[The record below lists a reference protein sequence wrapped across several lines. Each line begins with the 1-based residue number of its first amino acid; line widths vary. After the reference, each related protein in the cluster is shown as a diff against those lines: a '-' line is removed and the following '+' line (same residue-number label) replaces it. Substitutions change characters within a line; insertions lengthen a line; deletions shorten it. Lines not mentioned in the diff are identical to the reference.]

1 MCLEVQ
7 NNVKRNE
14 KNVFKV
20 KDGYDWLYGLISFCF
35 RKKQFS
41 SLWECGRWSVL
52 RTEQYSSWPLGL
64 FWKQLCD
71 CKTRAVVPVMQIGQ
85 RWGVAHFH
93 NKIGPKALCHQV
105 PNYVDFLLVPG
116 SLVFWTEVFLTVPT
130 GFLKKI
136 DFYIKLNQISYI
148 NMK

>member
-1 MCLEVQ
+1 
-7 NNVKRNE
+7 
-14 KNVFKV
+14 
-20 KDGYDWLYGLISFCF
+20 
-35 RKKQFS
+35 
-41 SLWECGRWSVL
+41 
-52 RTEQYSSWPLGL
+52 
-64 FWKQLCD
+64 
-71 CKTRAVVPVMQIGQ
+71 MQIGQ

-105 PNYVDFLLVPG
+105 PNNVDFLLVPG

-130 GFLKKI
+130 GFFKKV